1 MTESAV
7 PDEWSSPA
15 GRIPNP
21 LANDGRLKL
30 FTFATAEKRAEY
42 LWVLRAF
49 DNARANYVV
58 LLHAAEVSRILAK
71 IAAGDPTGLLSPAE
85 VTPLLEQL
93 HVWEVLERSYDGTR
107 AATLAEYRNRHF
119 VYQFSQGGYQV
130 FRAVEG
136 VLTARNDEASLS
148 RLALPDLLAD
158 MGDLAAANRTGD
170 DDAVYRKLG
179 RLDASL
185 SDMATRASHF
195 YLTLG
200 DLVRTTEITP
210 ETFLSHKDALLTHMR
225 EFSSDLARYSPRIAE
240 AIAAV
245 DATGTEA
252 MLRRAALSDERVF
265 LSFEERLADWTARWS
280 GLTNWFVADQSG
292 RSESERLGD
301 GTMSAISAVLALLRR
316 VTETR
321 KGGVSRESQ
330 LRHLAGWFAA
340 APSEQSA
347 HALFQAVFDLGR
359 PRHLSV
365 VHPDAD
371 VIPDSRSWWDAP
383 PIEISRTLAETGR
396 PPSPGLPA
404 RVQRN
409 DGSVRRLRETQLA
422 RQRARASAARSLA
435 DGGAYERTLDGAET
449 DVLLSLLN
457 IALTARVPVTG
468 RVENATGS
476 ENGVKLTL
484 SPHTES
490 TTVQTVRGR
499 LHLNGLRVS
508 IH

>member
-1 MTESAV
+1 M
-7 PDEWSSPA
+7 
-15 GRIPNP
+15 
-21 LANDGRLKL
+21 KL

-58 LLHAAEVSRILAK
+58 LLHAADVSRILEK
-71 IAAGDPTGLLSPAE
+71 ISADDPAARLSPAE

-107 AATLAEYRNRHF
+107 AATLAEYRNRNF
-119 VYQFSQGGYQV
+119 VYQFSQAGYQV

-136 VLTARNDEASLS
+136 VLAARTDEASLS

-158 MGDLAAANRTGD
+158 MKDLAAANRRGD
-170 DDAVYRKLG
+170 ADAVYRKLG
-179 RLDASL
+179 RLDATL
-185 SDMATRASHF
+185 SGMATRASHF

-200 DLVRTTEITP
+200 DLVRTTDITP
-210 ETFLSHKDALLTHMR
+210 ESFLSHKDALLTHMR
-225 EFSSDLARYSPRIAE
+225 EFNSDLARYTPRIAE
-240 AIAAV
+240 AIV
-245 DATGTEA
+245 TVETTGTDS
-252 MLRRAALSDERVF
+252 MIRLAATSDERVL
-265 LSFEERLADWTARWS
+265 LSFDQRVEDWRARWT
-280 GLTNWFVADQSG
+280 GVTNWFVTEPAR

-301 GTMSAISAVLALLRR
+301 GTMSAIAAVLALLRR

-330 LRHLAGWFAA
+330 LRHLGGWFAA
-340 APSEQSA
+340 APSEAAA
-347 HALFQAVFDLGR
+347 HALFDAVFDLGK

-365 VHPDAD
+365 MHPDSD

-409 DGSVRRLRETQLA
+409 DGSVRRLREEQLD
-422 RQRARASAARSLA
+422 RQRARAAAARSLA
-435 DGGAYERTLDGAET
+435 DGDAYGRVLGNAET

-457 IALTARVPVTG
+457 IALTSRVPVSG
-468 RVENATGS
+468 RVDGATGS

-484 SPHTES
+484 SPHHES
-490 TTVQTVRGR
+490 TTVHTERGR
-499 LHLNGLRVS
+499 LLLDGMKVTIR
-508 IH
+508 